1 MRIPLTMAKND
12 LGKTIIDELKLC
24 YEAEQMLLDDL
35 SKVEIGGWVNLAEFA
50 LFRVVSRHFQYGF
63 DVMYKSGHGDRVKV
77 ATLRFAHYGEQE
89 HSSYV
94 YYRVENTV
102 LYDAELLNVT
112 MSLADMLGLVFCHI
126 TSIDLARDYKFNV
139 VQRIR
144 KVAKDDAVTVIVNG
158 KAIDKKKDIGGAML
172 VYSLNFH
179 RLKNPTI
186 AVKQAKAVKDKTKGL
201 TMCAYD
207 KGNEIDKA
215 SGKDYIREFYGN
227 PKVLHRLEVH
237 LNNQEI
243 KDYCRNV
250 VNIVQDMALL
260 SDHDFLDAMY
270 DYHLS
275 ALLRFTRGRKK
286 LDWNEILCNR
296 RI

>member
-1 MRIPLTMAKND
+1 MRIPVTMAKND

-24 YEAEQMLLDDL
+24 YEAKQTLLDDL
-35 SKVEIGGWVNLAEFA
+35 SSVEIGGWVNFGDFA

-63 DVMYKSGHGDRVKV
+63 DVMYDCDHSDRIKV
-77 ATLRFAHYGEQE
+77 ATLRFGYYGEQE

-94 YYRVENTV
+94 YYRIENMV
-102 LYDAELLNVT
+102 LYDSELFNVT
-112 MSLADMLGLVFCHI
+112 MLLTDMLGMVFNHI
-126 TSIDLARDYKFNV
+126 TSIDLARDYQFNV
-139 VQRIR
+139 VQKIR

-158 KAIDKKKDIGGAML
+158 KAVDKKKDICGAML

-186 AVKQAKAVKDKTKGL
+186 AVKQVKAVKDKTKGL
-201 TMCAYD
+201 TMCAYN

-215 SGKDYIREFYGN
+215 SGKEYIREFYGN
-227 PKVLHRLEVH
+227 PKMLHRLEVH

-250 VNIVQDMALL
+250 VNVVQDIELL
-260 SDHDFLDAMY
+260 SDQDFLDAMY

-275 ALLRFTRGRKK
+275 SLLRFTRGRKK
-286 LDWNEILCNR
+286 LDWNEILCNGR
-296 RI
+296 V